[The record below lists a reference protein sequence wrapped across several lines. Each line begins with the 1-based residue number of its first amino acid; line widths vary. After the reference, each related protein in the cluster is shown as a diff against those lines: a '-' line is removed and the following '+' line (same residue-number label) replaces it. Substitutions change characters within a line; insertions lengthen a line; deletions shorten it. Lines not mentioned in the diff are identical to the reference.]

1 MASAERI
8 EEGPPIVAEPD
19 GSPILYAALSLML
32 HLEPLAPA
40 DEGPLDEANA
50 LALDWLGAELRWT
63 SLSSFAP
70 IARFR
75 ADDLDYVSTYPSTLA
90 PPPTTGDAAADDL
103 AAGLQA
109 LSRDDYAVYC
119 HGGASPTDASPFSY
133 RFFSEIPEPAPGAP
147 LSTCAMLRLTVP
159 ASWPVDDFVAR
170 ASAIASK
177 LRVRWGVAGLGYS
190 AWEPDAWPE
199 VRAAV
204 FAHARRYP
212 GFDMGEYPSFMR
224 TWHDAI
230 RTVSFLTFLG
240 PSFVARLRELGVE
253 PASDERVTIAPFGE
267 GLSIRA
273 GARPEP
279 GDLNRLRVPASYVRA
294 DEIVRPLRA
303 RGLHF
308 GAPWTEET
316 SAAWL
321 ERFERRVV

>member
-1 MASAERI
+1 MASERV
-8 EEGPPIVAEPD
+8 EVGPPLVAEPD
-19 GSPILYAALSLML
+19 GSPILYAALSVML
-32 HLEPLAPA
+32 HLEPLSPE
-40 DEGPLDEANA
+40 DEGPLDEANT
-50 LALDWLGAELRWT
+50 LAHEWLGEELRWT

-70 IARFR
+70 VERFR
-75 ADDLDYVSTYPSTLA
+75 PQDLDYVATYPSSLA
-90 PPPTTGDAAADDL
+90 PAPSTGDAAADDL

-119 HGGASPTDASPFSY
+119 HGGASPTDASPWSY
-133 RFFSEIPEPAPGAP
+133 RFFSEIPKPAAGAP

-159 ASWPVDDFVAR
+159 TSWPLDDFVAR
-170 ASAIASK
+170 AKAIASK

-212 GFDMGEYPSFMR
+212 GFDVGEYPWFMAA
-224 TWHDAI
+224 WHDAI
-230 RTVSFLTFLG
+230 RTVSFLTFVG
-240 PSFVARLRELGVE
+240 PSFLARLREGGVE
-253 PASDERVTIAPFGE
+253 PASDDRVQVEPLGD
-267 GLSIRA
+267 GVVIRA

-279 GDLNRLRVPASYVRA
+279 GDLNRLRVPPSYVRA

-308 GAPWTEET
+308 GAPWTEEST
-316 SAAWL
+316 AAWL